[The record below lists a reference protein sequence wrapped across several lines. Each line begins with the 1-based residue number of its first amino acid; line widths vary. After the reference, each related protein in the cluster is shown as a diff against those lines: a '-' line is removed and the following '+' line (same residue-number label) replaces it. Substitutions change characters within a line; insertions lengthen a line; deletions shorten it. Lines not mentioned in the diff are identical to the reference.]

1 MVCGDQVKFNMA
13 WNPTTTELGPYTE
26 LQSFSHS
33 ITYIIPATEADP
45 TATPPT
51 EATLEI
57 RYNVRILPQETNP
70 ATVSFTAGDP
80 GIIAGYFKRVFNDT
94 IQYKTFGKEIKTA
107 VTDPDNGAWDKV
119 TNSEVYETLS
129 FKADT
134 SRNTIRNYIAQ
145 AYDPLVPTTV
155 VASKSYTINIRDL
168 NWSTGQ
174 TLLKQLVTLTQSR

>member
-1 MVCGDQVKFNMA
+1 MA
-13 WNPTTTELGPYTE
+13 WNPETTELGPYTE
-26 LQSFSHS
+26 LQSFSHT
-33 ITYIIPATEADP
+33 ITYDEIDPILFTTISYSVRIIPTQSLPSTVTISGAT
-45 TATPPT
+45 
-51 EATLEI
+51 
-57 RYNVRILPQETNP
+57 
-70 ATVSFTAGDP
+70 
-80 GIIAGYFKRVFNDT
+80 IAGYFKRVFNDT

-134 SRNTIRNYIAQ
+134 SRSIIRNYTAE
-145 AYDPLVPTTV
+145 AYDNNPVSPTYLDV

-174 TLLKQLVTLTQSR
+174 NLLKQLVTLTQSR